1 MSNTG
6 NNKILYHIIK
16 RLFDFFVS
24 LICIIILLPLFL
36 IVSLVVFIGDP
47 GKIFY
52 GQERVGKGGKHFKV
66 WKFRSMYKN
75 ADAMIDKLTP
85 EQWKQYHTEFKIDN
99 DPRITKVGKFL
110 RKTSIDELPQLFNI
124 LFGTMSIVGPRPLLD
139 EEIEK
144 YYGKEAAR
152 LLSVRPGLTGFWQA
166 YGRNNVTYTSGE
178 RQRMEMYYIDNA
190 SILLDIKIM
199 LRTVVSVLEH
209 DGAK

>member
-1 MSNTG
+1 MSNNG

-52 GQERVGKGGKHFKV
+52 GQERVGKGGKHLKV

-124 LFGTMSIVGPRPLLD
+124 LNGEMSFVGPRPV
-139 EEIEK
+139 IESELEW
-144 YYGKEAAR
+144 YGENKDKF
-152 LLSVRPGLTGFWQA
+152 LSVTPGLTGWWA
-166 YGRNNVTYTSGE
+166 SHGRSNIKYPE
-178 RQRMEMYYIDNA
+178 RCQYELYYVDNA
-190 SILLDIKIM
+190 SISLDIRILIKTIFS
-199 LRTVVSVLEH
+199 VSNRS
-209 DGAK
+209 GAR